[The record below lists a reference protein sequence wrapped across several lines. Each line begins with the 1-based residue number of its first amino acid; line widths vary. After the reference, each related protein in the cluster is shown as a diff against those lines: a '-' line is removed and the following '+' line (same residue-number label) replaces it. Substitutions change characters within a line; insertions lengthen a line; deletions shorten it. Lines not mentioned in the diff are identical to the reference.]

1 MRIENRARRNRFGTG
16 SGGGDN
22 VKSATELEGL
32 DVSRSR
38 RPQSGDLADNS

>member
-1 MRIENRARRNRFGTG
+1 MRIENKARRNSFGTG

-38 RPQSGDLADNS
+38 RPQSGDIERNS